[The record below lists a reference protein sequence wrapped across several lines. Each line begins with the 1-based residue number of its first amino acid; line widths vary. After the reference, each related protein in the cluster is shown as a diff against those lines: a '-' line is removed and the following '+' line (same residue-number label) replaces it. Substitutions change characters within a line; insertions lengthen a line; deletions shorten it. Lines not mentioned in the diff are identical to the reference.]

1 MTSDESASMVPLIP
15 ARILNEYVY
24 CPRLAYLEWVQRE
37 FRENADVAEGRL
49 EHRRV
54 DEERGELP
62 APEEADPERPVAAR
76 SVLLSSERL
85 GIIARVDLIE
95 GEGSH
100 VIPVDYKRGRA
111 PDLPEGAWEADRVQ
125 VCAQALV
132 LRENGYTCDE
142 GMIYYC
148 ESRRRVPVPV
158 TEELANRCLT
168 VAEDVR
174 RMAREGTIPPP
185 LVNSPKC
192 LRCSLAPICL
202 PDEVSV
208 LRGTLSDDDVRR
220 IFPAR
225 EDAAPLYVQTQ
236 GLSVGVRE
244 ERVEVRER
252 GTLVKGARLLDVSQ
266 VSLFGNVQVT
276 TQAIKAFLD
285 RGIPVCYFTSGGWF
299 HGWTQG
305 MVHKNVELRQR
316 QYGAAA
322 DPAVCLS
329 FARKFVSGK
338 IHNCRTLLRRNHPG
352 EAGAA
357 LAELARLAEAAE
369 KAASLETLLGLEGA
383 AARTYF
389 AHFGDLLQSGDPQCR
404 VFDFTGRSRRPPG
417 DPVNALLSF
426 LYALLTKDL
435 AVTLLAVGFDPMLG
449 FYHQPRYGRPAL
461 ALDLME
467 EFRPLIAESTVLTL
481 VNRKEIGPRDFLRR
495 GNMWSLTDSGRKAV
509 LRAYERRVDDLVT
522 HPRFGYQV
530 SYRRVLE
537 IQARLLGRALAGEI
551 PEYVAFETR

>member
-1 MTSDESASMVPLIP
+1 MNPEQAPATEPLLP
-15 ARILNEYVY
+15 ARILHEYAY
-24 CPRLAYLEWVQRE
+24 CPRVAYLEWVQGE

-49 EHRRV
+49 RHRAV

-76 SVLLSSERL
+76 SVLVSSERL
-85 GIIARVDLIE
+85 GLIARIDLLE
-95 GEGSH
+95 GEGSR
-100 VIPVDYKRGRA
+100 VTPVDYKRGRA
-111 PDLPEGAWEADRVQ
+111 PDLPEGAWEPDRIQ
-125 VCAQALV
+125 ICAQALL
-132 LRENGYTCDE
+132 LRENGYTCDS
-142 GMIYYC
+142 GILYYC
-148 ESRRRVPVPV
+148 ESRRRVPVEV
-158 TEELANRCLT
+158 TQELAARCLA
-168 VAEDVR
+168 VAQEVR
-174 RMAREGTIPPP
+174 AMAAQAAPPPP

-208 LRGTLSDDDVRR
+208 LRGALPEDDIRR

-236 GLSVGVRE
+236 GLSIGVRG
-244 ERVEVRER
+244 ERLEVRER
-252 GTLVKGARLLDVSQ
+252 GTLVKDARLIDVSQ
-266 VSLFGNVQVT
+266 VSLFGNIQVT
-276 TQAIKAFLD
+276 AQAVKTFLE

-305 MVHKNVELRQR
+305 MVHKNVELRRR
-316 QYGAAA
+316 QYATAG
-322 DPAVCLS
+322 DPAASLG

-338 IHNCRTLLRRNHPG
+338 IRNSRTLLRRNHPG

-369 KAASLETLLGLEGA
+369 KAASMETLLGLEGA

-389 AHFGDLLQSGDPQCR
+389 AQFGGLLQGGDPQCR
-404 VFDFTGRSRRPPG
+404 AFDFTGRSRRPPG

-426 LYALLTKDL
+426 LYALLTKDVT
-435 AVTLLAVGFDPMLG
+435 VTLLAVGFDPLLG

-481 VNRKEIGPRDFLRR
+481 INRKEIGPGDFLRR

-509 LRAYERRVDDLVT
+509 LRAYERRMDDLVT
-522 HPRFGYQV
+522 HPSFGYQV

-551 PEYVAFETR
+551 PGYVAFETR